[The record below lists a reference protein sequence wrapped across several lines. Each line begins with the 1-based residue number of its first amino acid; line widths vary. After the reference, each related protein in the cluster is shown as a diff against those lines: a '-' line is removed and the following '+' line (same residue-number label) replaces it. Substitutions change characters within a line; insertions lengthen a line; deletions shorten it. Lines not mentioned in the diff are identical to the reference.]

1 MRILVTGAAGFIG
14 SNFCHYL
21 ANKTDYKIIGL
32 DALTYAANVAS
43 LEGLPENRF
52 SLVVGDVRDSAL
64 VDELV
69 SKVDA
74 VVHFAA
80 ESHND
85 NSLIDPERFIS
96 TNVIGTFT
104 LLEAVRKYGVR
115 LHHISTDEVFGDLYL
130 DSVEK
135 FNEETPYNPSSPYSA
150 SKASSDLLVRA
161 WVRSFG
167 VNATISNCSNNYG
180 PRQHVEKFIPRQITQ
195 ILTGQKPR
203 LYGTG
208 KNIRDWIYVD
218 DHSDAVLRIL
228 EIGEIGKTY
237 LIGTSGER
245 TNFEVMQNILELL
258 GKPKDWFQYV
268 QDRPGHDQRYAID
281 NSKIR
286 QELGWNRNTVDFL
299 EGLESTISWYRENQA
314 WWTKSKRLSEEKYA
328 LIEND
333 FSA

>member
-32 DALTYAANVAS
+32 DALTYASNVAS

-115 LHHISTDEVFGDLYL
+115 LHHVSTDEVFGDLSL

-161 WVRSFG
+161 WIRSFG
-167 VNATISNCSNNYG
+167 IKATISNCSNNYG
-180 PRQHVEKFIPRQITQ
+180 QRQHVEKFIPRQITQ
-195 ILTGQKPR
+195 ILDGVKPR
-203 LYGTG
+203 LYGSG
-208 KNIRDWIYVD
+208 LNVRDWIHVD
-218 DHSDAVLRIL
+218 DHSDALLSIL
-228 EIGEIGKTY
+228 ERGKVGETY
-237 LIGTSGER
+237 LIGTSGEK
-245 TNFEVMQNILELL
+245 TNLAVLQIILQLM
-258 GKPKDWFQYV
+258 GKPVDWFDFV
-268 QDRPGHDQRYAID
+268 RDRPGHDLKYSID
-281 NSKIR
+281 GRKLR
-286 QELGWNRNTVDFL
+286 QQLSWNKQPIDFHT
-299 EGLESTISWYRENQA
+299 GLTSTISWYEENRK
-314 WWTKSKRLSEEKYA
+314 WWTQVKIETEKRYTLVES
-328 LIEND
+328 D
-333 FSA
+333 